1 MNDNMDGESKK
12 IKILADTA
20 NKRMTI
26 NKYLHKKLEIYQKY
40 NKLTKEIVDKCFSG
54 KEEKPLVLFSNYSQ
68 TIQNDYEK
76 IKKIMIIFIL
86 NLIHY

>member
-40 NKLTKEIVDKCFSG
+40 NK
-54 KEEKPLVLFSNYSQ
+54 
-68 TIQNDYEK
+68 
-76 IKKIMIIFIL
+76 
-86 NLIHY
+86 